1 MTAERR
7 ATPARWSRQ
16 GGPMHGTWGP
26 MGGLFLF
33 YALLW
38 IAVVATVVVALWRG
52 MQAQERIAKHLEGIE
67 RALTQ
72 RPLA

>member
-1 MTAERR
+1 MHPMWGT
-7 ATPARWSRQ
+7 
-16 GGPMHGTWGP
+16 GGS
-26 MGGLFLF
+26 MGGFVLV

-38 IAVVATVVVALWRG
+38 ILIVGAVVISLWRG
-52 MQAQERIAKHLEGIE
+52 MQAQERIARHLEGIE